1 MRSALHPVPLPLPH
15 LTVTTE
21 GSKES
26 EREERFDGATVKLLD
41 SLVEFAEVN
50 GRARVAPDE
59 ELVDVDGVVE
69 VEPGR
74 LTRRKGCGA

>member
-1 MRSALHPVPLPLPH
+1 
-15 LTVTTE
+15 
-21 GSKES
+21 
-26 EREERFDGATVKLLD
+26 VKLLD

-59 ELVDVDGVVE
+59 ELVDVADVVE

-74 LTRRKGCGA
+74 LTRR

>member
-1 MRSALHPVPLPLPH
+1 MRSALHPVPLPFPH

-26 EREERFDGATVKLLD
+26 EREERFDGETVKLLE
-41 SLVEFAEVN
+41 SLVKFGEVE

-59 ELVDVDGVVE
+59 ELVEVEGVVE

-74 LTRRKGCGA
+74 LTRR